1 MHELALSQTIVD
13 SVLKACPGGE
23 ASVRVVAVQV
33 GALSAVN
40 ADSLEFCLGL
50 VLQEL
55 GLTAARAEVTW
66 VPARIRCACG
76 QCYETDDMMEGCPKC
91 GGYRRDVLA
100 GKDVTVQYVE
110 VDDEED

>member
-13 SVLKACPGGE
+13 SVLEACPGGA
-23 ASVRVVAVQV
+23 ASVRAIAVRV
-33 GALSAVN
+33 GTLSAVN

-50 VLQEL
+50 VLQER
-55 GLTAARAEVTW
+55 GLAAARAEVTW

-76 QCYETDDMMEGCPKC
+76 QSYETDDMLEGCPKC
-91 GGYRRDVLA
+91 GGYRREVLD

-110 VDDEED
+110 VEDEEG